1 MEKYTLEIQIVNNQK
16 SLNEF
21 IRLPWKIY
29 NNNPHW
35 VPPLIRDIEFKLNR
49 AKNPYFEH
57 SKMELFLCI
66 HNNEILGSIAAVI
79 NHRHNEIH
87 NENTA
92 FFGMFEC
99 VNDYDVARLLFLAVE
114 EWCNQEGVNRIR
126 GPLSLSIDDECGFL
140 IENFS
145 SDPVIMMPY
154 NPPYY
159 SDFCES
165 YGFKKLKDLYAYYKN
180 IQTGVP
186 NRITKIA
193 NKVKKKGNVIIRPIN
208 MKRFE
213 NEVTVIMDIY
223 NAAFQSHWGF
233 VPLTYKEINQMLQD
247 LRDIIEPD
255 MFLFAEVE
263 RSPVAIGAVLPNYNE
278 VLKRLNG
285 KTGLIGTLKFLY
297 YKRKI
302 KSARAF
308 FVGVRKEYRRMGI
321 EFLLFYESEKTLARL
336 GYQWYEMSWTLEDNF
351 LINHSLKTTGAKIY
365 KKYRIYEKKTIN

>member
-1 MEKYTLEIQIVNNQK
+1 MEKYTLEIQIINNQK
-16 SLNEF
+16 SLNAF
-21 IRLPWKIY
+21 IGLPWKIY
-29 NNNPHW
+29 QGNPHW
-35 VPPLIRDIEFKLNR
+35 VPPLIRDIKFKLNR

-66 HNNEILGSIAAVI
+66 HNNEILGRIAAVI
-79 NHRHNEIH
+79 NHRHNETYD
-87 NENTA
+87 ENTA

-99 VNDYDVARLLFLAVE
+99 VNDYNVARLLFLAVE
-114 EWCNQEGVNRIR
+114 QWCNQEKVNRIR

-140 IENFS
+140 VENFS

-165 YGFKKLKDLYAYYKN
+165 YGFKKLKDLSAYYKS
-180 IQTGVP
+180 IEAEVP

-193 NKVKKKGNVIIRPIN
+193 NKVSQKMNIVIRPIN
-208 MKRFE
+208 LKRF
-213 NEVTVIMDIY
+213 NSEVIAIMDIY
-223 NAAFQSHWGF
+223 NNAFQSHWGF
-233 VPLTYKEINQMLQD
+233 VPLTHKEINQIVQD
-247 LRDIIEPD
+247 LRDIVEPG

-278 VLKRLNG
+278 VLKKLNG

-321 EFLLFYESEKTLARL
+321 EFLLFYELEKTLARL

-351 LINHSLKTTGAKIY
+351 LINHSLKITGAKMY
-365 KKYRIYEKKTIN
+365 KKYRIYEKNRE